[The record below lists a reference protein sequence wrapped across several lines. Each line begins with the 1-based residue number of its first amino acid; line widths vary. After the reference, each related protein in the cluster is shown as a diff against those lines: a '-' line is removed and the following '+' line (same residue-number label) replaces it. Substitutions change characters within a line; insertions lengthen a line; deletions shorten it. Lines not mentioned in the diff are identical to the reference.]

1 MTDATGT
8 EETPLL
14 ARLRAFAL
22 EGREAA
28 SGDGVSIG
36 YAELLERVEAA
47 AGGLAAAGIGGGST
61 VGISIA
67 DDLQHLIVA
76 LAAVRV
82 GAWQVTLATH
92 DPVRSRQHIAE
103 RVGVTQ
109 VIAAD
114 AADAL
119 PGIRSIA
126 WPVSGGAKVTDVAE
140 GGVLLLTSG
149 TTGAANLVP
158 LSSHE
163 LLIQAA
169 RNSEYASGRLFKPAA
184 IEHNNSKRHRLY
196 CLAMGGTNVC
206 RPAGP
211 FDTIAYCRRHAVTT
225 LDLSLMQAA
234 DLAAGSTS
242 GALGDTAVRVSGSA
256 VPYALRRR
264 IEQNLARRL
273 YVRYGST
280 ESGTISIAGPGEH
293 DETGSVGRVAPG
305 LAVEIVDAAGAA
317 LPAGEVGHVR
327 MRGAGI
333 AQGYVDGAEQTA
345 KRFRDG
351 WFWPGD
357 MGSLDEGG
365 RLTIGGRADDMINL
379 NGINI
384 FPAEI
389 EQVLEAHPDVAGAA
403 ALPLVSSIHGQI
415 PVAAVELRPGG
426 VVTDRELVA
435 YAREHLALRAPRRIV
450 VLDQLPRN
458 SQGKILRRE
467 IAAKFSNPG
476 SER

>member
-109 VIAAD
+109 VISAD
-114 AADAL
+114 AAGAL
-119 PGIRSIA
+119 PGIGRVA

-163 LLIQAA
+163 LLIQAD
-169 RNSEYASGRLFKPAA
+169 RNS
-184 IEHNNSKRHRLY
+184 
-196 CLAMGGTNVC
+196 
-206 RPAGP
+206 
-211 FDTIAYCRRHAVTT
+211 
-225 LDLSLMQAA
+225 
-234 DLAAGSTS
+234 
-242 GALGDTAVRVSGSA
+242 
-256 VPYALRRR
+256 
-264 IEQNLARRL
+264 
-273 YVRYGST
+273 
-280 ESGTISIAGPGEH
+280 
-293 DETGSVGRVAPG
+293 
-305 LAVEIVDAAGAA
+305 
-317 LPAGEVGHVR
+317 
-327 MRGAGI
+327 
-333 AQGYVDGAEQTA
+333 
-345 KRFRDG
+345 
-351 WFWPGD
+351 
-357 MGSLDEGG
+357 
-365 RLTIGGRADDMINL
+365 
-379 NGINI
+379 
-384 FPAEI
+384 
-389 EQVLEAHPDVAGAA
+389 
-403 ALPLVSSIHGQI
+403 
-415 PVAAVELRPGG
+415 
-426 VVTDRELVA
+426 
-435 YAREHLALRAPRRIV
+435 
-450 VLDQLPRN
+450 
-458 SQGKILRRE
+458 
-467 IAAKFSNPG
+467 
-476 SER
+476 